1 MGKAES
7 KYRYNHLTWPR
18 MNEAISQKKLVD
30 ELRECAIESRA
41 CMYQEHVQN
50 DIRW

>member
-7 KYRYNHLTWPR
+7 KYRYNHHTWPR

-30 ELRECAIESRA
+30 ELRECAIEARA
-41 CMYQEHVQN
+41 DMHEELVQN